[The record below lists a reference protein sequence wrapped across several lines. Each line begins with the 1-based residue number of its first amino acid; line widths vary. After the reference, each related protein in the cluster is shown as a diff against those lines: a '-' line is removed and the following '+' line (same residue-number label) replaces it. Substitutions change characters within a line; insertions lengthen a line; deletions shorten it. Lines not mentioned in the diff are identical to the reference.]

1 MKRSLRLLPIVALLA
16 AAACNTM
23 AGAGRDISAAGQ
35 AVNQE
40 ARETQSKM

>member
-1 MKRSLRLLPIVALLA
+1 MKHALRLLPLLGLLA

-23 AGAGRDISAAGQ
+23 AGAGRDISAAGT

-40 ARETQSKM
+40 ARETQSQM